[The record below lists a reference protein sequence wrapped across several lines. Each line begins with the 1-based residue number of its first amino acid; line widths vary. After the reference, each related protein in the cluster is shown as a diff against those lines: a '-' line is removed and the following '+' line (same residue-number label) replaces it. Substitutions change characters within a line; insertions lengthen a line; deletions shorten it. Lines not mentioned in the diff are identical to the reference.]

1 VNNAEK
7 FNISEIKDF
16 EQAVNIFS
24 EAFKNDPMHLLIFP
38 DDSSRLEMVK
48 AIYRFV
54 VYNIAPELN
63 YNIKGLEINNELIAV
78 IIFTTPE
85 SKKEWT
91 PVLISE
97 GEKAGRITGERY
109 VTMIREY
116 ALKAMRNRPKSPH
129 FYINELAV
137 SPEYQGKGYGKALM
151 KYIENLSNNHSL
163 STGIALDTSNPEN
176 VKMYEHLGYN
186 ITYKFRFH
194 GIKGY
199 SMFKPNH

>member
-1 VNNAEK
+1 
-7 FNISEIKDF
+7 
-16 EQAVNIFS
+16 
-24 EAFKNDPMHLLIFP
+24 
-38 DDSSRLEMVK
+38 
-48 AIYRFV
+48 
-54 VYNIAPELN
+54 LN

-116 ALKAMRNRPKSPH
+116 ALKAMRNRPKASH
-129 FYINELAV
+129 YYINELAV
-137 SPEYQGKGYGKALM
+137 SPEYRGKGYGKALM
-151 KYIENLSNNHSL
+151 KFVENLSNNHSL

-176 VKMYEHLGYN
+176 IKMYEHLGYN
-186 ITYKFRFH
+186 VTYKFRFH